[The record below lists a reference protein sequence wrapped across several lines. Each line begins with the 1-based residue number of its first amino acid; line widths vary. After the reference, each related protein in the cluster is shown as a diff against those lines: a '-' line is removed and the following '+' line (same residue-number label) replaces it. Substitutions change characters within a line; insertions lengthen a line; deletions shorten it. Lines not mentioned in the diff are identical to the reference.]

1 MAQNIFGKRSSQPS
15 IDSSIQRTSTVF
27 GVITLIKQEIDNSL
41 GNMQIH
47 LATLANTLNAFG
59 QIDIDYALQIFAFES
74 FKNDNFIDTIQE
86 LQTEMTAQSG
96 LINFGHI
103 VQLTDIA
110 SIGRQNIGQ
119 RIFHLGQSAHF
130 LIAGSL
136 FQSRASC
143 SHLS

>member
-1 MAQNIFGKRSSQPS
+1 
-15 IDSSIQRTSTVF
+15 
-27 GVITLIKQEIDNSL
+27 
-41 GNMQIH
+41 MQIH

-96 LINFGHI
+96 LINFRHI

-136 FQSRASC
+136 FQSCASC